1 MIQASINEI
10 KIGDIIVIGDKKIK
24 IIEINDNNFKVQID
38 RENINYTKQEL
49 LDYSMVEKRKVFT
62 HNCQERLVCGQLGI
76 VASRMA
82 LDDTLATTID
92 GTRKGAGIV
101 KSQSVKT
108 HIQYYFE
115 KQNWIEQ
122 WFEKRGLTKKG
133 YEPHEDPNVTIDPN
147 TIDLGDDEE
156 ITMQQNKTV
165 IEFQNIRKEINNSKD
180 QKFEEI

>member
-1 MIQASINEI
+1 MKLTIDQFKPNDIIVLGLKEI
-10 KIGDIIVIGDKKIK
+10 KILDIKD
-24 IIEINDNNFKVQID
+24 DNFKVQIND
-38 RENINYTKQEL
+38 KIYNFTKEEFLNKL
-49 LDYSMVEKRKVFT
+49 LIEQNKIFT

-101 KSQSVKT
+101 KAQSVKT

-133 YEPHEDPNVTIDPN
+133 YEPHEDPNVIIDPN

-156 ITMQQNKTV
+156 ITMQQNKTI
-165 IEFQNIRKEINNSKD
+165 IEFQNIRKEINNNKD